1 MDESVL
7 KHVDMD
13 MNPDELYHYG
23 RKGMKW
29 GQNIFGKISDRR
41 KANKRKKQLAKARE
55 AREKRQEA
63 LKSNKISIK
72 DMSDAEL
79 KKRLDR
85 LRLERDTLQAERDT
99 ITFQQSINEL
109 TAPKKKKG
117 ENFLKK
123 FADGAVAP
131 ALTDAGKELLTKY
144 LKKTGAKVLG
154 VDDKTVDTVAE
165 KLKKQAEKAGWE
177 KAIADAEVAKR
188 KNRKEAKNEEAENRA
203 EKEAQEVAAE
213 AAKRN
218 KQAEKEA
225 AKAAKQ
231 AEKWAETNKSAGK
244 EYADRIIVD
253 DYTVDDF
260 SSSTTSAGRSYVSEL
275 LALPAPKDED

>member
-13 MNPDELYHYG
+13 MSPDELYHYG

-29 GQNIFGKISDRR
+29 GQNIFGKISEHR
-41 KANKRKKQLAKARE
+41 KASKRKKQLAKARE
-55 AREKRQEA
+55 AREKRQEE
-63 LKSNKISIK
+63 LKSNKVSIK

-144 LKKTGAKVLG
+144 LKKTGAKALG
-154 VDDKTVDTVAE
+154 VDDKTVDTVAD

-177 KAIADAEVAKR
+177 KAIAEAEVAKR
-188 KNRKEAKNEEAENRA
+188 KNRKEAERDAAEKRA
-203 EKEAQEVAAE
+203 EKDIEDTISEAE
-213 AAKRN
+213 KRN

-231 AEKWAETNKSAGK
+231 GEKWAKENKSAGK

-253 DYTVDDF
+253 DYTVSDF
-260 SSSTTSAGRSYVSEL
+260 SSSATSAGRSYVSEF